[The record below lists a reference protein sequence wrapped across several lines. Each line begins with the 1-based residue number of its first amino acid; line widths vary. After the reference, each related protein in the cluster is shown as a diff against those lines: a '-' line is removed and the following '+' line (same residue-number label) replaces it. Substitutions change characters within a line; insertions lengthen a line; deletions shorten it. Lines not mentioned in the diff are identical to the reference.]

1 MQPVQEYALPR
12 RRTNRDEAMMGAS
25 AVESLLKGL
34 GVENDQRLLAE
45 LKVVYKYD
53 PKASSKVSVAT
64 LFKIGK
70 LLHVRYLSHLSE
82 KEAMYEIGYRGML
95 AFRNTVFG
103 RIVLASLTVVSQEY
117 SIKLL
122 PKVLSSNV
130 SYGTRTLKKLGAG
143 YWELLFE
150 DDPGDPQVTLGV
162 VAALLEMVKVPNV
175 RLEVV
180 SLQTNYYKILIRY

>member
-1 MQPVQEYALPR
+1 MQPVQEYVVPR
-12 RRTNRDEAMMGAS
+12 RRTSRDEAMMGAS

-53 PKASSKVSVAT
+53 PKVSNKVSVAT

-70 LLHVRYLSHLSE
+70 LLHTRYLSHLSE
-82 KEAMYEIGYRGML
+82 KEAMYEVGYRGML
-95 AFRNTVFG
+95 EFRNTVFG
-103 RIVLASLTVVSQEY
+103 RIVLASLNVVSQEY

-130 SYGTRTLKKLGAG
+130 SYGTRTLKKLGPG

-150 DDPGDPQVTLGV
+150 DDPGESQVTLGV
-162 VAALLEMVKVPNV
+162 VAALLEMVKMQHA

-180 SLQTNYYKILIRY
+180 PLQTNHYKILIRY